1 MKKLYLL
8 GLALCLSACQNKGVD
23 TTEIDELRTQ
33 VQMLE
38 QKVKNLEEASKPA
51 GGWMLWVST
60 EWVDK
65 RRPNQ
70 FGSPKRLS
78 AFDSREDCQV
88 NAKKYILPQGQVT
101 NEDPYTLSDGR
112 VSFVYSCMPSQVDM
126 RPRGQ

>member
-1 MKKLYLL
+1 MNKLYLI
-8 GLALCLSACQNKGVD
+8 GLSMCLLACQNKGVD

-88 NAKKYILPQGQVT
+88 NAKKYVLPQGQVT

-112 VSFVYSCMPSQVDM
+112 VSFVYNCMPSHVDM
-126 RPRGQ
+126 RPRAP